1 MKSIKAKLNSTDKA
15 AILLLSWDTDIAARL
30 IQALEDSKVQ
40 EISQAMANLGKIPSE
55 VTEQIIIEFA
65 HQVNETLAVIGN
77 FISTEKFLRKVLS
90 DDKVNMIIEEITGPI
105 GKNVW
110 DKLNKVQPRILAN
123 FLKNEH
129 PQTAALI
136 ISKLQSLLCC

>member
-1 MKSIKAKLNSTDKA
+1 M
-15 AILLLSWDTDIAARL
+15 
-30 IQALEDSKVQ
+30 Q